1 MQRLL
6 QLKLLPTHTHAAPQ
20 GLQRAVVRA
29 LELRHTEV
37 LRHLGSNHRNA
48 ESTAEFASVLAALP
62 SRQRDD
68 VLSLL
73 EPCQRESVLRH
84 LPRYARKQW
93 LCSGA
98 SAGSSANASTSS
110 SARLKKARPSTWLRN
125 LYRALRQ
132 G

>member
-6 QLKLLPTHTHAAPQ
+6 QLKLLPAHTHAAPQ
-20 GLQRAVVRA
+20 GLQKAVVRA

-37 LRHLGSNHRNA
+37 LRHLGSNQRSA

-68 VLSLL
+68 ALSLL
-73 EPCQRESVLRH
+73 EPCQRESVLSH

-93 LCSGA
+93 HCSDASEGTSGGA
-98 SAGSSANASTSS
+98 TNNARQ
-110 SARLKKARPSTWLRN
+110 ARKTRPGRWLRS
-125 LYRALRQ
+125 LYRALWQ

>member
-6 QLKLLPTHTHAAPQ
+6 QLKLLPTHTHA

-98 SAGSSANASTSS
+98 SAGTSANASTSAS
-110 SARLKKARPSTWLRN
+110 PRIKKARPSTWLRN